1 MKILKFWKKGT
12 PPPYL
17 PDRLNQKRVVKRS
30 DGTTSTYT
38 SEDDDGTIVDNV
50 KDLSNAVV
58 GHCIVKA
65 ERGKVP
71 QNYRTYMVDGFII
84 TLDNGTQVFL
94 KDTHDCCAFT
104 ELQDFLLHP
113 ESVNHV
119 IMGIATEDQ
128 YTTWHIYADYGDIL
142 NLQVSW
148 SCGNP
153 FYYGYGFDIQVQ
165 EI

>member
-12 PPPYL
+12 PPPYME
-17 PDRLNQKRVVKRS
+17 DRLNRQSVTKPDRFQLPFT
-30 DGTTSTYT
+30 D
-38 SEDDDGTIVDNV
+38 EDDDGTIVDNV

-71 QNYRTYMVDGFII
+71 QKHRTCMVDGFII

-94 KDTHDCCAFT
+94 ENTNDCCAFT

-119 IMGIATEDQ
+119 IMGIATEEQ